1 MAVYNLIG
9 IRVVLEKFSGRLFL
23 RYYKHKMD
31 EETQEITQDYCD
43 YLIKIKGLSNRTAY
57 HYLTYHRYFIDHPL
71 SQESINAFIKSKNNN
86 SVCRGY
92 MKSYLE
98 FLKRDREFDL
108 PIVKSGSKKK
118 KLIRPVSKSE
128 IKKLRDCAYLSKARD
143 GIIID
148 LLYYGALRRSEP
160 LTIKVNSID
169 WGAFFVKPN
178 NYGKVRVVGKGKKE
192 RIVLVHPKAITTLLQ
207 IYLDLKIINGFMKPD
222 EIIEKLNSMDA
233 PLFKKLSEWGVW
245 GIVRKHSTERLKR
258 DIRPHELRHAR
269 ATELE
274 ENGASIKDIQKY
286 LGHASITTTEIYLH
300 SDESKALDRI
310 EDLSEK

>member
-1 MAVYNLIG
+1 
-9 IRVVLEKFSGRLFL
+9 
-23 RYYKHKMD
+23 
-31 EETQEITQDYCD
+31 
-43 YLIKIKGLSNRTAY
+43 
-57 HYLTYHRYFIDHPL
+57 
-71 SQESINAFIKSKNNN
+71 
-86 SVCRGY
+86 
-92 MKSYLE
+92 
-98 FLKRDREFDL
+98 
-108 PIVKSGSKKK
+108 
-118 KLIRPVSKSE
+118 
-128 IKKLRDCAYLSKARD
+128 
-143 GIIID
+143 
-148 LLYYGALRRSEP
+148 
-160 LTIKVNSID
+160 
-169 WGAFFVKPN
+169 
-178 NYGKVRVVGKGKKE
+178 
-192 RIVLVHPKAITTLLQ
+192 
-207 IYLDLKIINGFMKPD
+207 MKPD

>member
-1 MAVYNLIG
+1 
-9 IRVVLEKFSGRLFL
+9 
-23 RYYKHKMD
+23 MD

-43 YLIKIKGLSNRTAY
+43 YLIKIKGLADRTAY
-57 HYLTYHRYFIDHPL
+57 HYLTYHRYFVDQPL
-71 SQESINAFIKSKNNN
+71 TQETINAFIKSKNNN

-98 FLKRDREFDL
+98 FLKKDRDFDL

-118 KLIRPVSKSE
+118 KLIRPVSESE
-128 IKKLRDCAYLSKARD
+128 VCKLRDCAYSLKGRD

-169 WGAFFVKPN
+169 WGAFFGQPN
-178 NYGKVRVVGKGKKE
+178 KYGKVRVRGKGNKE

-207 IYLDLKIINGFMKPD
+207 IYLDLKIITDFMPPA

-233 PLFKKLSEWGVW
+233 PLFRKLSEWGVW
-245 GIVRKHSTERLKR
+245 GIVRKHSMKCLNR

-300 SDESKALDRI
+300 SEEGKALDRI